1 MLSRAYRADKG
12 ATREAGWYATLAHLK
27 VHEARA
33 RLMKHPAIAEDWAG
47 LRSKATQQRVD
58 RFGRAV
64 AAASHAPPVGGVVG
78 STSGPAFSSSSSSSS
93 WGRRVEEAQPG
104 DDMGDGVHMHNAMP
118 RVMRS
123 SSTAP
128 AAFPQIALGIPQ
140 IALGVIT
147 LLAGLARAT
156 AVLLS
161 SRRKERP
168 PLASSELKGA
178 SSI

>member
-1 MLSRAYRADKG
+1 VLSRAYRADKG

-128 AAFPQIALGIPQ
+128 AAFPQIALVGTV
-140 IALGVIT
+140 GVIA